1 MSRRVGLIV
10 AAVVAAY
17 GAVMMLVNARNGLLP
32 TSYTRDWVLIGG
44 STDFPGD
51 FGRNVFAGSIGLGLL
66 FLLVAA
72 AVAVTAGSAVA
83 RIVGAVAVLV
93 ALVLLVLYDDG
104 GNLLAARPASAA
116 VLAAVGLFLLA
127 SPLLSHDRADSRAGV
142 PSS

>member
-1 MSRRVGLIV
+1 MSRRVGLVV

-17 GAVMMLVNARNGLLP
+17 GAVIILVNARNGLLP

-66 FLLVAA
+66 FLIVAV
-72 AVAVTAGSAVA
+72 AVAVTAGRAVA
-83 RIVGAVAVLV
+83 RVVGAVALLV

-104 GNLLAARPASAA
+104 GNLLAARPSSAA

-127 SPLLSHDRADSRAGV
+127 SPLLAHEPAADRAGV
-142 PSS
+142 ASP